1 MRTRIFAVALAACIP
16 AAVFAQGKGA
26 RSSDTASSSSSR
38 ASSASSGARSP
49 TSHDLADLNPA
60 ALLINKRKKIPLAD
74 STVAQLKAVEK
85 RINERNAQF
94 FSTYDSVRKWTMPI
108 GDNATTLGFG
118 LRGGVADSKLMA
130 PAVSPAEQAK
140 MQSSMRDL
148 RALMGD
154 LRERRKP
161 DVTDALGVV
170 PDAQKKAAADLL
182 AQQDGDLEKLIGG
195 RP

>member
-1 MRTRIFAVALAACIP
+1 MRTRILAAALAACIP

-38 ASSASSGARSP
+38 ASSAPSSARSP

-60 ALLINKRKKIPLAD
+60 ALLISKRKKVPLAD

-85 RINERNAQF
+85 KINDRNVQF
-94 FSTYDSVRKWTMPI
+94 FATYDSVRKWTIPLASGAASSARPGFNP
-108 GDNATTLGFG
+108 GDNQLSTSTSSA
-118 LRGGVADSKLMA
+118 
-130 PAVSPAEQAK
+130 AEQAK

-148 RALMGD
+148 RALMAD
-154 LRERRKP
+154 YRERRKP
-161 DVTDALGVV
+161 DVTDVLGVI
-170 PDAQKKAAADLL
+170 PDAQKKAATDLL
-182 AQQDGDLEKLIGG
+182 AQQDGDLERLIGG

>member
-1 MRTRIFAVALAACIP
+1 MRTRILAAAPAACIP

-38 ASSASSGARSP
+38 ASCAPSSARPA

-60 ALLINKRKKIPLAD
+60 ALLISKRKKVPLAD

-85 RINERNAQF
+85 KINDRNVQF
-94 FSTYDSVRKWTMPI
+94 FATYDSVRKWTIPLASGAASFARPGFNP
-108 GDNATTLGFG
+108 GDNQLSTSTSSA
-118 LRGGVADSKLMA
+118 
-130 PAVSPAEQAK
+130 AEQAK

-148 RALMGD
+148 RALMAD
-154 LRERRKP
+154 YRERRKP

>member
-1 MRTRIFAVALAACIP
+1 MRTRILAAALAACIP

-38 ASSASSGARSP
+38 ASYAPSSARSP

-60 ALLINKRKKIPLAD
+60 ALLISKRKKVPLAD

-85 RINERNAQF
+85 KINDRNVQF
-94 FSTYDSVRKWTMPI
+94 FATYDSVRKWTMPI
-108 GDNATTLGFG
+108 GDNSTTQGHG

-130 PAVSPAEQAK
+130 PAISPTEQAK

-148 RALMGD
+148 RALMAD
-154 LRERRKP
+154 YRERRKP
-161 DVTDALGVV
+161 DVTDALGVI
-170 PDAQKKAAADLL
+170 PDAQKKAATDLL